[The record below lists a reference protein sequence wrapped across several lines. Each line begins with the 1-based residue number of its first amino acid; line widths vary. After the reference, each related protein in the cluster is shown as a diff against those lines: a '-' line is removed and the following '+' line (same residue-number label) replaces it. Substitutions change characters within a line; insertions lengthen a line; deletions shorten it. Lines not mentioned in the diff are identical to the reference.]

1 MLMKS
6 IILNEY
12 TKIWSY
18 TAFRVIILLHFI
30 LFFLV
35 VLVTSRLD
43 ITIPG
48 FSTDYLYQFPNIWE
62 FFPWVASWF
71 NLLLAILII
80 VMTGNEYT
88 FRTFRQHVIDGL
100 SRSDLLTGKVFLII
114 TIAIYSML
122 MVLLFSLLFGFIFT
136 RDMTAGLFVKKTYIL
151 LVYFVQAVAYMS
163 TGFLLAI
170 LFRNTALAIVLFI
183 LYRLIIEPVVR
194 LFFPPEAR
202 LYFPMKVI
210 SNLTPMPEFLSI
222 SSGNKADPGNVDTL
236 NLREIGILAE
246 DLPVYLNLLLALGYT
261 ALFIG
266 LAWLLLRRRNL

>member
-1 MLMKS
+1 MPMKS

-18 TAFRVIILLHFI
+18 MAFRVIILLHFI
-30 LFFLV
+30 LFFMV

-100 SRSDLLTGKVFLII
+100 SRSDLLTGKGFLII
-114 TIAIYSML
+114 AIAVYSML

-136 RDMTAGLFVKKTYIL
+136 RDLTAALFVKKTYIL

-183 LYRLIIEPVVR
+183 LLRLIIEPVFR
-194 LFFPPEAR
+194 LFFPPGAR
-202 LYFPMKVI
+202 LYFPMKAI

-222 SSGNKADPGNVDTL
+222 SSGNQADPGNADAL
-236 NLREIGILAE
+236 NLREMGILAE
-246 DLPVYLNLLLALGYT
+246 DLPVYLNLILALGYT

>member
-1 MLMKS
+1 MKS

-114 TIAIYSML
+114 TIAVYSML

-183 LYRLIIEPVVR
+183 LYRLIIEPVFR

>member
-1 MLMKS
+1 MPMKS

-80 VMTGNEYT
+80 LMTGNEYT

-100 SRSDLLTGKVFLII
+100 SRFDLLTGKVFLII
-114 TIAIYSML
+114 AIAVYSML

-183 LYRLIIEPVVR
+183 LYRLIIEPVFR

-236 NLREIGILAE
+236 NLREMGILAE

-261 ALFIG
+261 TLFIG

>member
-80 VMTGNEYT
+80 VITGNEYT

-114 TIAIYSML
+114 TIAVYSML

-183 LYRLIIEPVVR
+183 LYRLIIEPVFR

>member
-1 MLMKS
+1 MPMKS
-6 IILNEY
+6 IILNEF

-18 TAFRVIILLHFI
+18 RAFRVIILLHFI

-100 SRSDLLTGKVFLII
+100 SRSDLLAGKGFLII
-114 TIAIYSML
+114 AIAIYSTL
-122 MVLLFSLLFGFIFT
+122 MVLLFSLIFGFIFT
-136 RDMTAGLFVKKTYIL
+136 RDLTGAEFVSKTYIL
-151 LVYFVQAVAYMS
+151 LVYFVQAMAYMS

-170 LFRNTALAIVLFI
+170 IFRNTALAIVLFI
-183 LYRLIIEPVVR
+183 LYRLIIEPVFR
-194 LFFPPEAR
+194 LFFPQEAR

-222 SSGNKADPGNVDTL
+222 ASGNEQDPGNIDSL
-236 NLREIGILAE
+236 NLREMGLMVE
-246 DLPVYLNLLLALGYT
+246 DLPVYLNLALAIGYT
-261 ALFIG
+261 ALFIS
-266 LAWLLLRRRNL
+266 LAWLLLRRRNM

>member
-1 MLMKS
+1 MPMKS

-100 SRSDLLTGKVFLII
+100 SRFDLLTGKVFLII
-114 TIAIYSML
+114 AIAVYSML

-136 RDMTAGLFVKKTYIL
+136 RDMTAGLFVNKTYIL

-183 LYRLIIEPVVR
+183 LYRLIIEPVFR

-236 NLREIGILAE
+236 SLREIGILAE

-266 LAWLLLRRRNL
+266 LAWLILRRRNL

>member
-1 MLMKS
+1 MKS

-114 TIAIYSML
+114 AIAVYSML

-136 RDMTAGLFVKKTYIL
+136 RDMTAGLFVEKTYVL

-183 LYRLIIEPVVR
+183 LYRLIIEPVLR

-222 SSGNKADPGNVDTL
+222 FSGNKTDPGNVDTL
-236 NLREIGILAE
+236 NLREMGILAE
-246 DLPVYLNLLLALGYT
+246 DLPVFLNLLLALGYT

>member
-114 TIAIYSML
+114 AIAIYSML

-183 LYRLIIEPVVR
+183 LYRLIIESVFR

>member
-30 LFFLV
+30 LFFLI

-80 VMTGNEYT
+80 IMTGNEYT

-114 TIAIYSML
+114 TIAVYSML

-183 LYRLIIEPVVR
+183 LYRLIIEPVFR

>member
-114 TIAIYSML
+114 AIAIYSML

-183 LYRLIIEPVVR
+183 LYRLIIEPVFR

>member
-1 MLMKS
+1 MKS
-6 IILNEY
+6 IFLNEI
-12 TKIWSY
+12 TKSWSY
-18 TAFRVIILLHFI
+18 RAFRIIILLHFI

-80 VMTGNEYT
+80 VMTGNEYA

-100 SRSDLLTGKVFLII
+100 SRTDLLAGKGFLIGA
-114 TIAIYSML
+114 IAIYSML
-122 MVLLFSLLFGFIFT
+122 MVLVFSLLFGFIFT
-136 RDMTAGLFVKKTYIL
+136 PNLTTALLFENLHVI
-151 LVYFVQAVAYMS
+151 LVYLIQALAYMS
-163 TGFLLAI
+163 AGFLLAI
-170 LFRNTALAIVLFI
+170 LFRNTALAIILFI
-183 LYRLIIEPVVR
+183 LYRLVIEPVFR

-210 SNLTPMPEFLSI
+210 SNLTPVPEFLSI
-222 SSGNKADPGNVDTL
+222 SSGKRNDPGDVDTL
-236 NLREIGILAE
+236 NLREMGILVE
-246 DLPVYLNLLLALGYT
+246 DLPVYLNLLLSIGYT
-261 ALFIG
+261 ALFIF
-266 LAWLLLRRRNL
+266 LAWLLLKKRNL

>member
-1 MLMKS
+1 MKS
-6 IILNEY
+6 IILNEF

-18 TAFRVIILLHFI
+18 MAFRVIILLHFI

-43 ITIPG
+43 ITVPG

-100 SRSDLLTGKVFLII
+100 SRSDLLTGKGFLII
-114 TIAIYSML
+114 AIAIYSML

-136 RDMTAGLFVKKTYIL
+136 KDLTAALFVKKTYIL

-183 LYRLIIEPVVR
+183 LLRLIIEPVFR
-194 LFFPPEAR
+194 LFFPPAAR

-222 SSGNKADPGNVDTL
+222 SSGNQADPDNVDAL
-236 NLREIGILAE
+236 NLREMGILAE
-246 DLPVYLNLLLALGYT
+246 DLPVYLNLLLSIGYT

>member
-1 MLMKS
+1 MPMKS

-100 SRSDLLTGKVFLII
+100 SRADLLTGKVFLII
-114 TIAIYSML
+114 TVAVYSML

-183 LYRLIIEPVVR
+183 LYRLIIEPVFR

-236 NLREIGILAE
+236 NLREMGILAE
-246 DLPVYLNLLLALGYT
+246 DLPVFLNLLLALGYT

>member
-1 MLMKS
+1 MKS
-6 IILNEY
+6 IILNEF

-18 TAFRVIILLHFI
+18 MAFRVIILLHFI

-43 ITIPG
+43 ITVPG

-100 SRSDLLTGKVFLII
+100 SRSDLLTGKGFLII
-114 TIAIYSML
+114 AIAIYSML

-136 RDMTAGLFVKKTYIL
+136 KDLTAALFVKKTYIL

-183 LYRLIIEPVVR
+183 LLRLIIEPVFR
-194 LFFPPEAR
+194 LFFPPAAR

-222 SSGNKADPGNVDTL
+222 SSGNQADPGNVDAL
-236 NLREIGILAE
+236 NLREMGILAE
-246 DLPVYLNLLLALGYT
+246 DLPVYLNLLLSIGYT
-261 ALFIG
+261 SLFIG

>member
-1 MLMKS
+1 MPMKS

-18 TAFRVIILLHFI
+18 MAFRVIILLHFI
-30 LFFLV
+30 LFFMV

-100 SRSDLLTGKVFLII
+100 SRSDLLTGKGFLII
-114 TIAIYSML
+114 AIAVYSML

-136 RDMTAGLFVKKTYIL
+136 KDLTAALFVKKTYIL

-183 LYRLIIEPVVR
+183 LLRLIIEPVFR
-194 LFFPPEAR
+194 LFFPPGAR
-202 LYFPMKVI
+202 LYFPMKAI

-222 SSGNKADPGNVDTL
+222 SSGNQADPGNADAL
-236 NLREIGILAE
+236 NLREMGILAE
-246 DLPVYLNLLLALGYT
+246 DLPVYLNLILALGYT

>member
-1 MLMKS
+1 MPMKS

-18 TAFRVIILLHFI
+18 MAFRVIILLHFI
-30 LFFLV
+30 LFFMV

-100 SRSDLLTGKVFLII
+100 SRSDLLTGKGFLII
-114 TIAIYSML
+114 AIAVYSML

-136 RDMTAGLFVKKTYIL
+136 RDLTAALFVKKTYIL

-183 LYRLIIEPVVR
+183 LIRLIIEPVFR
-194 LFFPPEAR
+194 LFFPPGAR
-202 LYFPMKVI
+202 LYFPMKAI

-222 SSGNKADPGNVDTL
+222 SSGNQADPGNADAL
-236 NLREIGILAE
+236 NLREMGILAE
-246 DLPVYLNLLLALGYT
+246 DLPVYLNLILALGYT
-261 ALFIG
+261 SLFIG

>member
-114 TIAIYSML
+114 TIAVYSML

-136 RDMTAGLFVKKTYIL
+136 RDMTAGLFVNKTYIL

-183 LYRLIIEPVVR
+183 LYRLIIEPVFR

>member
-80 VMTGNEYT
+80 IMTGNEYT

-114 TIAIYSML
+114 AIAIYSML

-183 LYRLIIEPVVR
+183 LYRLIIEPVFR

>member
-1 MLMKS
+1 MPMKS

-18 TAFRVIILLHFI
+18 MAFRVIILLHFI

-100 SRSDLLTGKVFLII
+100 SRSDLLTGKGFLII
-114 TIAIYSML
+114 AIAVYSML

-136 RDMTAGLFVKKTYIL
+136 RDLTAALFVKKTYIL

-183 LYRLIIEPVVR
+183 LLRLIIEPVIR
-194 LFFPPEAR
+194 LFFPPGAR
-202 LYFPMKVI
+202 LYFPMKAI

-222 SSGNKADPGNVDTL
+222 SSGNQADPGNADTL
-236 NLREIGILAE
+236 NLREMGILAE
-246 DLPVYLNLLLALGYT
+246 DLPVYLNLILALGYT

>member
-6 IILNEY
+6 VILNEY
-12 TKIWSY
+12 TKLWSY
-18 TAFRVIILLHFI
+18 TAFRIIILLHFI

-114 TIAIYSML
+114 AIAIYSML

-136 RDMTAGLFVKKTYIL
+136 RDMTAGLFVNKTYIL

-183 LYRLIIEPVVR
+183 LYRLIIEPVFR

-266 LAWLLLRRRNL
+266 LAWVLLRRRNL

>member
-6 IILNEY
+6 VILNEY

-18 TAFRVIILLHFI
+18 TAFRIIILLHFI

-114 TIAIYSML
+114 TIAVYSML

-136 RDMTAGLFVKKTYIL
+136 RDMTAGLFVNKTYIL

-183 LYRLIIEPVVR
+183 LYRLIIEPVFR

-266 LAWLLLRRRNL
+266 LAWLLLRKRNL

>member
-80 VMTGNEYT
+80 IMTGNEYT

-114 TIAIYSML
+114 TIAVYSML

-183 LYRLIIEPVVR
+183 LYRLIIEPVFR

-236 NLREIGILAE
+236 NLREMGILAE